1 LGIAWTERFTG
12 FQVTYLFSEPRK
24 VQRKDK
30 LPSRHIALIR
40 GINVGKAKRVAMA
53 DLRAAIEDLGYTG
66 VKTLL
71 NSGNVVFTADV
82 APAKAAPGIEKILAG
97 ELGVPARVTVITA
110 EELADAVA
118 GNPLVDVA
126 DNFSRLFVSFLN
138 DPADLARLKPLTKE
152 TWDPEVL
159 ALGKRV
165 AYVWCP
171 NGLLESPLSQAVA
184 RALGDRVTTRNWA
197 TILKIH
203 AAAER

>member
-1 LGIAWTERFTG
+1 MASSLSNEEAGREVRMPDR
-12 FQVTYLFSEPRK
+12 QV
-24 VQRKDK
+24 
-30 LPSRHIALIR
+30 ALIR

-53 DLRAAIEDLGYTG
+53 DLRAAIEALGYTD

-71 NSGNVVFTADV
+71 NSGNVVFTAGV
-82 APAKAAPGIEKILAG
+82 APDKAAAEIEKILKDD
-97 ELGVPARVTVITA
+97 LGVPARVTVVTA
-110 EELADAVA
+110 EEIAAAVA
-118 GNPLVDVA
+118 ENLLLDVA

-138 DPADLARLKPLTKE
+138 DPADLSKLKPLMKE
-152 TWDPEVL
+152 KWDPEVL

-184 RALGDRVTTRNWA
+184 RALGDGVTTRNWA

-203 AAAER
+203 AAAQG